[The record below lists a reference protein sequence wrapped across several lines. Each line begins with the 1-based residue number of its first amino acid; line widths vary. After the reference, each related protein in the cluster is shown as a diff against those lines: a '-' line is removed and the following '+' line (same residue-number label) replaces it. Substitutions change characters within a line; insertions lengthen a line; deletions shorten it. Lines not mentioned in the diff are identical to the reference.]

1 MVVPTH
7 RSFSMH
13 VSGKC
18 FTWHGY
24 KSLRASIIL
33 LKYLISLELEKL
45 QGEVS
50 LKFYSEDE
58 EQLNHYHFP
67 ISLEKFL
74 GHYVILFTIILR
86 MMGIW
91 SLQNVLEDI
100 NAFPLVLRGVFLGEH
115 SYQWPPTQIDIFS
128 MMNGLPRWL
137 SSKESVC
144 QSRRCRRRGFN
155 PCVGKISS
163 SKKWQPA
170 PGFLSGKFHGQ
181 RTLSCYSPWGCKESN
196 MTKHTCCDEYW
207 VCLI

>member
-1 MVVPTH
+1 MVVPAV

-33 LKYLISLELEKL
+33 LKYLISLQLEKL

-58 EQLNHYHFP
+58 ERLNHYHFP

-74 GHYVILFTIILR
+74 GHYVILFTIILH

-91 SLQNVLEDI
+91 SLQKVLEDI
-100 NAFPLVLRGVFLGEH
+100 NAFPLFLRGVFLGGH
-115 SYQWPPTQIDIFS
+115 SYQWPPTRIDIFS

-137 SSKESVC
+137 SSKNPPTKAGDAGDMGSIPVLGRSPRVRNGNPLQDSYLENSMDRGVC
-144 QSRRCRRRGFN
+144 HARVLGAAKSQ
-155 PCVGKISS
+155 
-163 SKKWQPA
+163 
-170 PGFLSGKFHGQ
+170 
-181 RTLSCYSPWGCKESN
+181 T
-196 MTKHTCCDEYW
+196 
-207 VCLI
+207 